1 MDFYSLYEISLQAAS
16 PVATPYLNVVAWSEE
31 NLVAVACGHIA
42 KELTCAYIIKDVMPL
57 FATKLSI
64 PHQNCVI
71 HSSSWDM
78 GGGYGFE
85 TEARKQAERLLEFYE
100 LCRSLDVE
108 RGERY
113 ATIEQFPGLFLQS
126 MAPCLNSSQ
135 GSGIYQL
142 DSLEMTIKQNA
153 IVFLETG
160 FCKTLI
166 AIMLLRGYAHLL
178 RKPSISLAVFLVHT
192 VVLVSQQAEVVEM
205 HTDLMVGKY
214 WGEMG
219 VEFWNASDWKKQ
231 QDEFEPRHT
240 DMLHVVQPHKLHIIR
255 YCISAIPTS
264 CPYSFRVCSLQ
275 LTPASSSHLQHNQA
289 QMFTMLPTNLSL
301 RKILSSL
308 SRSANRKRFSS
319 VMKGLVLKL
328 CLFR

>member
-1 MDFYSLYEISLQAAS
+1 MKRRDAQKAFDIYRR
-16 PVATPYLNVVAWSEE
+16 
-31 NLVAVACGHIA
+31 
-42 KELTCAYIIKDVMPL
+42 
-57 FATKLSI
+57 
-64 PHQNCVI
+64 
-71 HSSSWDM
+71 
-78 GGGYGFE
+78 
-85 TEARKQAERLLEFYE
+85 ARKQAERLLEFYE

-108 RGERY
+108 HGERY
-113 ATIEQFPGLFLQS
+113 ATIEQVVPWIIFTINGPVLKFF
-126 MAPCLNSSQ
+126 ARIC
-135 GSGIYQL
+135 YQL

-275 LTPASSSHLQHNQA
+275 LTPASSSHLHYNQA
-289 QMFTMLPTNLSL
+289 QDLIKWQKEESKPSPQLTFFTFLYFTIQ
-301 RKILSSL
+301 RI
-308 SRSANRKRFSS
+308 FSS
-319 VMKGLVLKL
+319 SSGT
-328 CLFR
+328 